1 MLLKALYII
10 SLKMNC
16 LEGICKKRAAKHP
29 LFHAIL
35 KIQVLTKGGACLI
48 YFFHLGKEANYSKL
62 KLFKVL

>member
-1 MLLKALYII
+1 
-10 SLKMNC
+10 MNC

-35 KIQVLTKGGACLI
+35 KIQVLTKGGTCLI